1 MLQIKKDVAEA
12 YGLDGDWDELLFTAY
27 NQTSN
32 DVLFNFFD
40 PILVQQINVPTTPIS
55 GFYISSSNS
64 SDDYNV
70 AVRDFLYSP
79 CWTRR
84 MYVYSRTEENLNQ
97 VITHVYKDAN
107 GIECQIPRFPSL
119 SVGINQFQG
128 WIGQLDFPNNEA
140 VFGIN
145 QWFQNVL
152 IKENS
157 EIGFLLIYKQIDKSK
172 MLSVSNY
179 GCDCPAELRK
189 WNDKDLLLNDYSL
202 FSEFKQNMY
211 QGQVQ
216 PAVRPFDFSM
226 LKEWSQ

>member
-1 MLQIKKDVAEA
+1 MPLKEDVAKL

-32 DVLFNFFD
+32 DFFFD
-40 PILVQQINVPTTPIS
+40 FFNPLIVQQIDVPTTPSS
-55 GFYISSSNS
+55 GFFVSSSNS
-64 SDDYNV
+64 SDNYNQT
-70 AVRDFLYSP
+70 VRDFLYNP

-97 VITHVYKDAN
+97 VINHIYKDAN

-152 IKENS
+152 IKANS

-172 MLSVSNY
+172 MLSASNY
-179 GCDCPAELRK
+179 ICSCPAELRT
-189 WNDKDLLLNDYSL
+189 WSEEDLLLNDYSL
-202 FSEFKQNMY
+202 ISEFKQNMHE
-211 QGQVQ
+211 GQTQ
-216 PAVRPFDFSM
+216 PAVKPFDFSL
-226 LKEWSQ
+226 LKQWNE